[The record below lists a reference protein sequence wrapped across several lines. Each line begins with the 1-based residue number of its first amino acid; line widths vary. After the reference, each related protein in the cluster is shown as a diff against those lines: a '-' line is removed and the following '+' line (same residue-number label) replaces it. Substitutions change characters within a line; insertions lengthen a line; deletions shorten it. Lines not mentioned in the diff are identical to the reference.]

1 MIRALGLLFVLAVLA
16 LIAQPSAALR
26 YEIHVEY
33 DNGSP
38 VNRAFIQIYE
48 DGNLVDSD
56 YTDSDGIYVAYLNEN
71 TYRFKATKD
80 DWTGSSKTRDSYV
93 VITLNRQ
100 D

>member
-1 MIRALGLLFVLAVLA
+1 MRRALGLLFVLVMLA

-38 VNRAFIQIYE
+38 VNRAFVQIYE

-56 YTDSDGIYVAYLNEN
+56 YTDSDGIYVAYLNDN
-71 TYRFKATKD
+71 SYRFKATKND
-80 DWTGSSKTRDSYV
+80 MSGSTRTRDSYV
-93 VITLNRQ
+93 VIRIN
-100 D
+100 